1 MFGLLRGRY
10 SSPIFAIKLGETAIR
25 NCFRDQL
32 SAIRKEGIE
41 YMGDHPCVFTEI
53 GIPYDMDN
61 KHAYKTGDFS
71 NQISALD
78 ANHFA
83 LEDSSANGYALW
95 VYMVTV
101 GEWGCDSYDLFTD
114 MLQNNHQWGD
124 LWNGEDLSIYSL
136 DDALL
141 SNSSIVRNGDQ
152 KLVNRSTVSIDKH
165 SPAFSQ
171 SLSSDQTLVSPET
184 LKKTLSTPT
193 ISSQRSQSAVD
204 LSNAPGFRAAE
215 AYVRPSPIATIGNVV
230 SYGSD
235 LQNVTFVLT
244 LDCTSAA
251 TDAVPTEIFLPEY
264 HFPRDK
270 SEVTVSGGKW
280 MISMDDTDGVIV
292 QKLRWWHGEGS
303 QDLTVKGVVRRS
315 GVLLGKEEEEGYL
328 QQCQQNKCT
337 LM

>member
-10 SSPIFAIKLGETAIR
+10 SSPLFAIKLGETAIR

-41 YMGDHPCVFTEI
+41 YMGNHPCVFTEI

-61 KHAYKTGDFS
+61 KNAYKTGDFS
-71 NQISALD
+71 NQISAMD

-83 LEDSSANGYALW
+83 LEGSSANGYALW
-95 VYMVTV
+95 VYMATV
-101 GEWGCDSYDLFTD
+101 GERSCNPQDLFTD
-114 MLQNNHQWGD
+114 SLQNNHQWGD

-141 SNSSIVRNGDQ
+141 SNSSIVSNWDQ
-152 KLVNRSTVSIDKH
+152 KLVNSSTVSIDKS

-184 LKKTLSTPT
+184 LKKTLSTPS
-193 ISSQRSQSAVD
+193 ISSQRSQSAIN
-204 LSNAPGFRAAE
+204 LSNKPGFRAAE

-230 SYGSD
+230 SYGFD

-251 TDAVPTEIFLPEY
+251 TDAVSTEVFLPEY
-264 HFPRDK
+264 HFPRDR

-280 MISMDDTDGVIV
+280 MISMDDTDSIMV
-292 QKLRWWHGEGS
+292 QKLRWWHGEGT
-303 QDLTVKGVVRRS
+303 QNLTVKGVVRRS